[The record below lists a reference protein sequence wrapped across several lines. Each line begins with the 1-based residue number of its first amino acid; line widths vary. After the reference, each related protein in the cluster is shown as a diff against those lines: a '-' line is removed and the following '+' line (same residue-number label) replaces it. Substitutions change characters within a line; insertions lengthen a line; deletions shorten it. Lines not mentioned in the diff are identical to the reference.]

1 MPHEVALQTLDVS
14 LTMNLGD
21 VSSQCILVINEL
33 APSRVMHFAMQGKK
47 CNRIHRLKDD
57 DDIDQ
62 NMFFLKKK
70 IREKTHTKNT
80 DITTMLLLLEYLLK
94 RVHIQLMISM
104 LVSNS
109 TSDIL
114 YRYHYYHHHLA
125 EFMCDKES

>member
-62 NMFFLKKK
+62 NMFSLKN
-70 IREKTHTKNT
+70 IRENTHKK
-80 DITTMLLLLEYLLK
+80 Y
-94 RVHIQLMISM
+94 S
-104 LVSNS
+104 
-109 TSDIL
+109 
-114 YRYHYYHHHLA
+114 
-125 EFMCDKES
+125 

>member
-70 IREKTHTKNT
+70 YLSTFSLKMAKKNP
-80 DITTMLLLLEYLLK
+80 DLEVIELRQMNSILLK
-94 RVHIQLMISM
+94 ELRESKTNLEKLQEKYDTKIKIQLE
-104 LVSNS
+104 SNS
-109 TSDIL
+109 SIV
-114 YRYHYYHHHLA
+114 
-125 EFMCDKES
+125 

>member
-70 IREKTHTKNT
+70 NKRKNT
-80 DITTMLLLLEYLLK
+80 HKKY
-94 RVHIQLMISM
+94 
-104 LVSNS
+104 
-109 TSDIL
+109 
-114 YRYHYYHHHLA
+114 
-125 EFMCDKES
+125 

>member
-62 NMFFLKKK
+62 NMFFFK
-70 IREKTHTKNT
+70 IREKKHTKNT
-80 DITTMLLLLEYLLK
+80 DFTTMLLLLEYLLK